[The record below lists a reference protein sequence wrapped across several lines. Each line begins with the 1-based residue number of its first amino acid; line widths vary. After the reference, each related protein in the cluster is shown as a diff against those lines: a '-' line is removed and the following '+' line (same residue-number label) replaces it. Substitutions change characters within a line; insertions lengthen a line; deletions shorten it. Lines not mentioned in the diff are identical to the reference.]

1 MSILYTLKVK
11 YMEQFK
17 YDLCVVGGAGHIG
30 LPFALVFAEKGLN
43 VCVYDINQAAL
54 DTIGKGIVPFMEE
67 GAESL
72 LNKALTSGKLTLSSN
87 PEIVS
92 RSKNIVITIG
102 TPVDEF
108 LNPEF
113 KGIISAFENLLPHF
127 HDQQLLVLR
136 STLFPGTTDWLAQWL
151 RSKNKSPLISFCP
164 ERVVQGK
171 AIEEILNLPQIVC
184 GTTFEAE
191 QAAADLFNLIGVEIV
206 RLAPMEGEF
215 SKLFS
220 NAYRYI
226 NFAIANQFYMI
237 ATSAGVDYERIMN
250 GVKYHYPRL
259 DGLVGAGFAAGPCLF
274 KDTMQLNSFAKNEF
288 FLGQA
293 AMNVN
298 EGLVLYIVE
307 HLGLKNDL
315 KNMTI
320 GLLGMAFKSD
330 NDDARASLSYKMK
343 KVLAFKARNIL
354 TTDPYVTTDRDLKPL
369 AEVIDQSD
377 ILILCAPH
385 KQYKNLDTK
394 GKPVVDI
401 WGFLGQGTLF

>member
-1 MSILYTLKVK
+1 MKTF
-11 YMEQFK
+11 Q

-30 LPFALVFAEKGLN
+30 LPFALVFAYKSLN
-43 VCVYDINQAAL
+43 VAIYDVNQSAL
-54 DTIGKGIVPFMEE
+54 DMIGKGKVPFMEE
-67 GAESL
+67 GAEQL
-72 LNKALTSGKLTLSSN
+72 LSEALSSGCLTLSSD
-87 PEIVS
+87 PDIVAQ
-92 RSKNIVITIG
+92 SKNLVITIG

-113 KGIISAFENLLPHF
+113 KMITSAFERLLPYF
-127 HDQQLLVLR
+127 HDEQLLVLR
-136 STLFPGTTDWLAQWL
+136 STVFPGTTDWLAQWL
-151 RSKNKSPLISFCP
+151 KSQDKSPLISFCP

-184 GTTFEAE
+184 GTSPEAE
-191 QAAADLFNLIGVEIV
+191 QAAADLFKRIGVEIV
-206 RLAPMEGEF
+206 CLTPMEGEF

-226 NFAIANQFYMI
+226 TFAIANQFYMI
-237 ATSAGVDYERIMN
+237 TTSAGVDYERVMD
-250 GVKYHYPRL
+250 GVKYNYPRL
-259 DGLVGAGFAAGPCLF
+259 SGLASAGFAAGPCLF

-307 HLGLKNDL
+307 RLGLKYDL

-320 GLLGMAFKSD
+320 GLLGMAFKAD
-330 NDDARASLSYKMK
+330 NDDVRASLSYKIK
-343 KVLAFKARNIL
+343 KTLAFKAKKIL
-354 TTDPYVTTDRDLKPL
+354 TTDPYVTTDSDLKPL

-377 ILILCAPH
+377 ILILSTPH
-385 KQYKNLDTK
+385 RQYKNLDTK

-401 WGFLGQGTLF
+401 WGFLGKGTLF

>member
-1 MSILYTLKVK
+1 
-11 YMEQFK
+11 MEQFK
-17 YDLCVVGGAGHIG
+17 YDLCVVGGAGHVG
-30 LPFALVFAEKGLN
+30 LPFALVFTHKKLN
-43 VCVYDINQAAL
+43 VAIYDINQSAL
-54 DTIGKGIVPFMEE
+54 DMIGTGRIPFMEE

-72 LNKALTSGKLTLSSN
+72 LSEALSSGCLTLSSD
-87 PEIVS
+87 PGIIAQ
-92 RSKNIVITIG
+92 SKNIVITIG

-113 KGIISAFENLLPHF
+113 KMITSAFEKLLPYF
-127 HDQQLLVLR
+127 HDEQLLVLR
-136 STLFPGTTDWLAQWL
+136 STVFPGTTDWLAQWL
-151 RSKNKSPLISFCP
+151 KSKNKSPLISFCP

-184 GTTFEAE
+184 GTTCEAE

-206 RLAPMEGEF
+206 RLTPMEGEF

-226 NFAIANQFYMI
+226 TFAIANQFYMI
-237 ATSAGVDYERIMN
+237 TTSAGVDYERVMN

-259 DGLVGAGFAAGPCLF
+259 SGLAGAGFAAGPCLF

-298 EGLVLYIVE
+298 EGLVLYVVE
-307 HLGLKNDL
+307 QLGLKKEL
-315 KNMTI
+315 KNMTV
-320 GLLGMAFKSD
+320 GLLGMAFKSN
-330 NDDARASLSYKMK
+330 NDDVRASLSYKMK
-343 KVLAFKARNIL
+343 KILAFKAKNVL
-354 TTDPYVTTDRDLKPL
+354 TTDPYVTTDSNLKPL

-377 ILILCAPH
+377 ILILCTPH
-385 KQYKNLDTK
+385 KQYQNLDTK

-401 WGFLGQGTLF
+401 WGFLGKGTLF

>member
-1 MSILYTLKVK
+1 
-11 YMEQFK
+11 MEEFR
-17 YDLCVVGGAGHIG
+17 YDLCVVGGAGHVG
-30 LPFALVFAEKGLN
+30 LPFALVFAHKKLN
-43 VCVYDINQAAL
+43 VAVYDVNQSAL
-54 DTIGKGIVPFMEE
+54 DLIGTGKVPFMEE
-67 GAESL
+67 GAEEL
-72 LNKALTSGKLTLSSN
+72 LSEVLSSGCLTLSDD
-87 PEIVS
+87 PGIVAE
-92 RSKNIVITIG
+92 SKNIVITIG

-113 KGIISAFENLLPHF
+113 KMITSAFEKLLPYF
-127 HDQQLLVLR
+127 HDEQLLILR
-136 STLFPGTTDWLAQWL
+136 STVFPGTTDWLEQWL
-151 RSKNKSPLISFCP
+151 KSKNKSPLISFCP
-164 ERVVQGK
+164 ERVMQGK

-184 GTTFEAE
+184 GTTCEAE

-206 RLAPMEGEF
+206 RLTPMEGEF

-226 NFAIANQFYMI
+226 TFAIANQFYMI
-237 ATSAGVDYERIMN
+237 TTSVGVDYERVMN

-259 DGLVGAGFAAGPCLF
+259 SGLASAGFAAGPCLF

-307 HLGLKNDL
+307 QLSLKNDL

-330 NDDARASLSYKMK
+330 NDDVRASLSYKMK
-343 KVLAFKARNIL
+343 KTLAFKAKNIL
-354 TTDPYVTTDRDLKPL
+354 TTDPYVATDNDLRPL

-377 ILILCAPH
+377 ILILCTPH
-385 KQYKNLDTK
+385 QQYKNLDTK

-401 WGFLGQGTLF
+401 WGFLGKGTLF

>member
-1 MSILYTLKVK
+1 MKRF
-11 YMEQFK
+11 E
-17 YDLCVVGGAGHIG
+17 YDVCVVGGAGHVG
-30 LPFALVFAEKGLN
+30 LPFALVFAHKKLN
-43 VCVYDINQAAL
+43 VAVYDVNQSAL
-54 DTIGKGIVPFMEE
+54 DVIGTAKVPFMEE
-67 GAESL
+67 GAEEL
-72 LNKALTSGKLTLSSN
+72 LSEVLSSGCLTLSGD
-87 PEIVS
+87 PGIVAE
-92 RSKNIVITIG
+92 SKNIVITIG

-113 KGIISAFENLLPHF
+113 KMITSAFEKLLPYF
-127 HDQQLLVLR
+127 HDEQLLILR
-136 STLFPGTTDWLAQWL
+136 STVFPGTTDWLAQWL
-151 RSKNKSPLISFCP
+151 KSKNKSPLISFCP
-164 ERVVQGK
+164 ERVMQGK

-184 GTTFEAE
+184 GTTCEAE

-206 RLAPMEGEF
+206 RLTPMEGEF

-226 NFAIANQFYMI
+226 TFAIANQFYMI
-237 ATSAGVDYERIMN
+237 TTSVGVDYERVMN

-259 DGLVGAGFAAGPCLF
+259 SGLASAGFAAGPCLF

-307 HLGLKNDL
+307 QLSLKNDL

-330 NDDARASLSYKMK
+330 NDDVRASLSYKMK
-343 KVLAFKARNIL
+343 KTLAFKAKNIL
-354 TTDPYVTTDRDLKPL
+354 TTDPYVATDNDLRPL

-377 ILILCAPH
+377 ILILCTPH
-385 KQYKNLDTK
+385 QQYKNLDTK

-401 WGFLGQGTLF
+401 WGFLGKGTLF